1 MVIKVLRVRNFKSVK
16 DLELSCRRINVFIGE
31 PDTGKSN
38 ILEVIGLLSHVRF
51 GLGKIKDF
59 VRMDYMSDIFY
70 NKQTGSEISIEVD
83 NKVLKVRREGNL
95 FRGEFVGEKRGKTQ
109 VFLYSS
115 KGESRSAISI
125 STEAREFFELFKF
138 YRFGVREEFPGGFEP
153 FLLPPDGGNLTTLI
167 IGSGELQEVFG
178 DVLSEF
184 GYELVVR
191 EFEKKIEVQK
201 RIREGILVSLP
212 LFMVSESVYRLLFH
226 LAAILTNR
234 GSVIAFE
241 EPEIHTHPYYT
252 KYLAER
258 IASDRNNQYFISTHT
273 PYMLVPLIE
282 KTSIRG
288 LAVNVTYVDEG
299 QTKVYT
305 LSDEDLEKLL
315 DLKFDAL
322 LNLDRFL
329 RGLR

>member
-1 MVIKVLRVRNFKSVK
+1 MVIRVLRVRNFKSVR
-16 DLELSCRRINVFIGE
+16 DLVLSCRRINVFIGE

-83 NKVLKVRREGNL
+83 NKVLKVRREGDL

-125 STEAREFFELFKF
+125 STEAKEFFELFKF

-167 IGSGELQEVFG
+167 ISSERLQEVFG
-178 DVLSEF
+178 DVLSGF

-191 EFEKKIEVQK
+191 EFERKIEVQK

-234 GSVIAFE
+234 NSVIAFE

-252 KYLAER
+252 KYLAEK

-282 KTSIRG
+282 KTSIRD
-288 LAVNVTYVDEG
+288 LAVNVTYVGEG
-299 QTKVYT
+299 RTKVYT

-315 DLKFDAL
+315 DLEFDAL
-322 LNLDRFL
+322 LNLDKFL
-329 RGLR
+329 KGLR

>member
-1 MVIKVLRVRNFKSVK
+1 M
-16 DLELSCRRINVFIGE
+16 FIGK

-38 ILEVIGLLSHVRF
+38 ILEAIGLLSHVRF

-70 NKQTGSEISIEVD
+70 NKQTINEVNIEVD
-83 NKVLKVRREGNL
+83 KRSLKIYREQDY
-95 FRGEFVGEKRGKTQ
+95 FRGTYVGEKGELEHL
-109 VFLYSS
+109 FLYTS
-115 KGESRSAISI
+115 KGEWKR
-125 STEAREFFELFKF
+125 EFLRPLKPEVKEFFELFKF
-138 YRFGVREEFPGGFEP
+138 YRFRVREEFPGGFEP
-153 FLLPPDGGNLTTLI
+153 FLLPPEGGNLTTLI
-167 IGSGELQEVFG
+167 ISSERLQEVFG

-191 EFEKKIEVQK
+191 EFERKIEVQK

-241 EPEIHTHPYYT
+241 EPEIHTHPCYT

-258 IASDRNNQYFISTHT
+258 IANDRSNQYFISTHT

-282 KTSIRG
+282 KTSIRD

-315 DLKFDAL
+315 DLEFDAL
-322 LNLDRFL
+322 LNLDKFL
-329 RGLR
+329 KGLR